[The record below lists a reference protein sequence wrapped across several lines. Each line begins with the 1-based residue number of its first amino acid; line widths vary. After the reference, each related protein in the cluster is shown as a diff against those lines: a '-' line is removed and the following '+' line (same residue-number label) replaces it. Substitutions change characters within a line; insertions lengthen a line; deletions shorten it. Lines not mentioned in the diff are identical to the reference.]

1 MELNIIYLFSPTN
14 LFLHLSY
21 NSRVTKRKIWEE
33 LLMDNTLVKLAKT
46 YSNRLIEQIYF
57 MELIKE
63 TVAELGGNH
72 NE

>member
-1 MELNIIYLFSPTN
+1 
-14 LFLHLSY
+14 
-21 NSRVTKRKIWEE
+21 
-33 LLMDNTLVKLAKT
+33 MDNLIVKLAKT
-46 YSNRLIEQIYF
+46 YSPNLMKQIYF

>member
-1 MELNIIYLFSPTN
+1 
-14 LFLHLSY
+14 
-21 NSRVTKRKIWEE
+21 
-33 LLMDNTLVKLAKT
+33 MDNLILKLAKT
-46 YSNRLIEQIYF
+46 FSNGLMEQIYF

>member
-1 MELNIIYLFSPTN
+1 
-14 LFLHLSY
+14 
-21 NSRVTKRKIWEE
+21 
-33 LLMDNTLVKLAKT
+33 MDKTLVKLAKS
-46 YSNRLIEQIYF
+46 YSNGLMEQIYF

>member
-1 MELNIIYLFSPTN
+1 
-14 LFLHLSY
+14 
-21 NSRVTKRKIWEE
+21 
-33 LLMDNTLVKLAKT
+33 MDTVIVELAKT
-46 YSNRLIEQIYF
+46 YSPNLMKQVYF

>member
-1 MELNIIYLFSPTN
+1 
-14 LFLHLSY
+14 
-21 NSRVTKRKIWEE
+21 
-33 LLMDNTLVKLAKT
+33 MDKLIVKLAKS
-46 YSNRLIEQIYF
+46 YSNGLMEQIYF

>member
-1 MELNIIYLFSPTN
+1 
-14 LFLHLSY
+14 
-21 NSRVTKRKIWEE
+21 
-33 LLMDNTLVKLAKT
+33 MDTVIVELAKT
-46 YSNRLIEQIYF
+46 YSNGLMEQIYF

>member
-1 MELNIIYLFSPTN
+1 
-14 LFLHLSY
+14 
-21 NSRVTKRKIWEE
+21 
-33 LLMDNTLVKLAKT
+33 MDKTLVKLAKT
-46 YSNRLIEQIYF
+46 FSNRLMEQIYF